1 MNESLRVQPVDD
13 ANEFKMTAYRVPGKK
28 AYPRIIPAS
37 ADRMWMD
44 LKTGGWA
51 NRCLP
56 LRIANQAGWFILNDV
71 DFEVTWTGTNSLDS
85 VKIKFKEKKSNFAQ
99 SMFGFGVLTWSI
111 PYVFRTQSGFN
122 LIARGPAN
130 SFKDA
135 VAPLE
140 GVIETDWL
148 PYPFTMNWKITR
160 PNKAIQFERDEPI
173 CMIAPMR
180 RNDLEQF
187 QPDILNLTSDP
198 ELEKSYLAWHDVRLQ
213 KVRESSQSSQGR
225 KSFPKPQGNYIRG
238 EGVLEERA
246 EQHQNKLKLKEF
258 VEREA
263 SVISSDAPVIDNVEV
278 HAEQG
283 MWARLF
289 QRRK

>member
-1 MNESLRVQPVDD
+1 MNDSLSLQPVDD
-13 ANEFKMTAYRVPGKK
+13 TTGFKMTAYRMPGKK
-28 AYPRIIPAS
+28 AYPRIVPAS

-85 VKIKFKEKKSNFAQ
+85 VKLKYKDKESQFAQ
-99 SMFGFGVLTWSI
+99 SMFGFGVLTWTI
-111 PYVFRTQSGFN
+111 PYLFRTQPGFN

-130 SFKDA
+130 SFKDG

-140 GVIETDWL
+140 GIIETDWL

-160 PNKAIQFERDEPI
+160 PNKAITFERDEPI
-173 CMIAPMR
+173 CMLMPMR
-180 RNDLEQF
+180 RNDIERF
-187 QPDILNLTSDP
+187 QPDIVNLTADP
-198 ELEKSYLAWHDVRLQ
+198 ELERSYLAWHEVRLQ
-213 KVRESSQSSQGR
+213 KVRESQSSNGR
-225 KSFPKPQGNYIRG
+225 TGFSKPQGNYIRG
-238 EGVLEERA
+238 EGVLEEKA
-246 EQHQNKLKLKEF
+246 EQHQNKLKLKAF

-263 SVISSDAPVIDNVEV
+263 AVISSESPATDKVEADAG
-278 HAEQG
+278 QG
-283 MWARLF
+283 MLSRLF